1 MLLGPVLAGLA
12 GTLVPALGHMPA
24 IGEIG
29 WSLSAF
35 RALFDWP
42 GLMDATRLSLVT
54 GLAATFLSLLITVL
68 ILSGWHG
75 TRTARWVEAALSPL
89 LAVPHAAAAFG
100 IAFLIAPS
108 GWIARVFSPWL
119 TGWDRPPDLL
129 IVNDPAGIALILGLV
144 SKEVPFLLL
153 MSLAALPQTQPRRS
167 MLIARTL
174 GYGRVT
180 GWVKTILP
188 QLYARIRLPVYAVLA
203 YSMTVVDMAMIL
215 GPNTPPPL
223 SVQIVRWSASPDL
236 HQFLT
241 AAAGAVLQLALV
253 LLALGLW
260 RCGEVLLRAPAQR
273 WIGEG
278 TRGRNDWILR
288 VIGLA
293 AAVLIAG
300 FLFAGLFGQFL
311 WSVAG
316 FWSFPDI
323 APDGLSLRT
332 WQRHLP
338 EMAGPTI
345 NALVIAIAA
354 TAIALPLT
362 IACLE
367 AEQRFGLR
375 PGTRALWLLYLPLLV
390 PQVAFLPGLR
400 MMMLE
405 AGLPSSVGAV
415 IGAHLVFVL
424 PYVFLSLSDPYRK
437 WDSRFATAGATLGA
451 GPGRIFWSVR
461 LPMLLAPILTAGA
474 VGLAVSIAQ
483 YLPTLII
490 GGGRVPTLTTE
501 ALALAAGGNR
511 RIIGAY
517 ALAQTGLVVIGF
529 ALAILA
535 PRLIW
540 SNRRDM
546 RGQE

>member
-1 MLLGPVLAGLA
+1 M
-12 GTLVPALGHMPA
+12 
-24 IGEIG
+24 
-29 WSLSAF
+29 
-35 RALFDWP
+35 
-42 GLMDATRLSLVT
+42 
-54 GLAATFLSLLITVL
+54 
-68 ILSGWHG
+68 
-75 TRTARWVEAALSPL
+75 
-89 LAVPHAAAAFG
+89 
-100 IAFLIAPS
+100 
-108 GWIARVFSPWL
+108 
-119 TGWDRPPDLL
+119 
-129 IVNDPAGIALILGLV
+129 
-144 SKEVPFLLL
+144 L

-362 IACLE
+362 
-367 AEQRFGLR
+367 
-375 PGTRALWLLYLPLLV
+375 
-390 PQVAFLPGLR
+390 
-400 MMMLE
+400 
-405 AGLPSSVGAV
+405 
-415 IGAHLVFVL
+415 
-424 PYVFLSLSDPYRK
+424 
-437 WDSRFATAGATLGA
+437 
-451 GPGRIFWSVR
+451 
-461 LPMLLAPILTAGA
+461 
-474 VGLAVSIAQ
+474 
-483 YLPTLII
+483 
-490 GGGRVPTLTTE
+490 
-501 ALALAAGGNR
+501 
-511 RIIGAY
+511 
-517 ALAQTGLVVIGF
+517 
-529 ALAILA
+529 
-535 PRLIW
+535 
-540 SNRRDM
+540 
-546 RGQE
+546 